1 MRFSQKRSEPE
12 PAPIDDVDKTVS
24 DAESERADTKRAK
37 VELEG
42 RIYKSRQAHANLAC
56 SLDKIL
62 NEAMD
67 MVHGHEDTHKYVLL
81 ANCEETGKLLKI
93 KDEIVKLLNIAHHM
107 KRLDRDEYVDAFLNG
122 EEEWNLGENGV
133 GRCAICD
140 TSLVDGSQCM
150 CSC

>member
-1 MRFSQKRSEPE
+1 MSFSLKRSEPE
-12 PAPIDDVDKTVS
+12 PAPIDDVDKTAS
-24 DAESERADTKRAK
+24 DAEPERADTKRAK
-37 VELEG
+37 VGLEG
-42 RIYKSRQAHANLAC
+42 RVYKSRQVHANLAC
-56 SLDKIL
+56 SLHKIL

-67 MVHGHEDTHKYVLL
+67 VVDGHEHKHKSVLL

-93 KDEIVKLLNIAHHM
+93 KDEIVKLLNIAHNM
-107 KRLDRDEYVDAFLNG
+107 ERLDTDEYVDAFLNG

-140 TSLVDGSQCM
+140 TSLFDGSQCM